1 MQMNEHKRLMDMID
15 EERHKILVERAKLET
30 MERLKPKSNSTLDQG
45 QKELDAAI
53 QIAQVSVT

>member
-1 MQMNEHKRLMDMID
+1 MDIID

-30 MERLKPKSNSTLDQG
+30 MERLKPKNSTAMDQG

-53 QIAQVSVT
+53 QIAQVIDL